1 MARKQEP
8 KLEICVY
15 GHPVLR
21 EKAEPIAKVDSRI
34 RDLAEAMFKVM
45 YDRKGIG
52 LAAQQVGKTIQI
64 CTLDLPAK
72 YDLIP
77 DTEERLNP
85 HVAMPLVMINPEIV
99 ARVGSQTGEEA
110 CLSVPEVAGAVE
122 RAYEITVSFRDV
134 RGGHRELTV
143 KGMMARLVQHELD
156 HLDGVLF
163 VDRLS
168 AFKRL
173 TLTAQLHR
181 LQRQAQERLA
191 LPGAPV

>member
-1 MARKQEP
+1 MGRKQDL

-21 EKAEPIAKVDSRI
+21 EKAVPVSKVDSRI
-34 RDLAEAMFKVM
+34 RDLADAMFKVM

-52 LAAQQVGKTIQI
+52 LAAQQVGRTIRI
-64 CTLDLPAK
+64 CTLDLPVK

-77 DTEERLNP
+77 NTEERLNP

-99 ARVGSQTGEEA
+99 ARAGSQTGEEA
-110 CLSVPEVAGAVE
+110 CLSVPEVAGVVE
-122 RAYEITVSFRDV
+122 RDYEVTVAFRDV

-173 TLTAQLHR
+173 TLMTQLHR
-181 LQRQAQERLA
+181 LQRQVQKQMAA
-191 LPGAPV
+191 PGASG